1 MAHIQVTYMSQALWR
16 SVPVQVILPA
26 DKASRD
32 GELLPERKF
41 KTLYLLHGLH
51 GSSMDWITRTRII
64 RWAEMQD
71 LAVVMPSGDNSYYV
85 DNPAAQNRYCEF
97 IGKELV
103 EITRRMFP
111 LSDRR
116 EDTFIGG
123 LSMGGFGAI
132 LAGLKYPE
140 TFGRIVGLSSGL
152 QIFEQPDCVSEK
164 VRTYGETI
172 FGPGTMEE
180 AAASDKNP
188 RVLLT
193 ALAEKAKADPSVHLP
208 KIYMAIG
215 ESDFLLD
222 SNRLYKKLF
231 EENGYDLTY
240 VEAPG
245 DHNWDF
251 WDTFIH
257 EALQWLPLGDA
268 VEAMGSGA
276 IASDVQKSGK

>member
-26 DKASRD
+26 DKATRE
-32 GELLPERKF
+32 GQFLPERKF

-64 RWAEMQD
+64 RWAEAQD
-71 LAVVMPSGDNSYYV
+71 LAVVMPSGDNSFYV
-85 DNPAAQNRYCEF
+85 DNVDAQNKYCEF

-111 LSDRR
+111 LSDKR

-140 TFGRIVGLSSGL
+140 TFGYIVGLSSAL
-152 QIFEQPDCVSEK
+152 HIFESAENVPAKTSA
-164 VRTYGETI
+164 YGKAI

-180 AAASDKNP
+180 IAASDKNP
-188 RVLLT
+188 RVLLER
-193 ALAEKAKADPSVHLP
+193 LAKQAKVDPTVKLP

-215 ESDFLLD
+215 ESDFLLE
-222 SNRLYKKLF
+222 SNHMYKKLF

-251 WDTFIH
+251 WDAFIY
-257 EALQWLPLGDA
+257 EAMQWLPLGDS

-276 IASDVQKSGK
+276 IATNRKI

>member
-16 SVPVQVILPA
+16 TVPVQVILPA
-26 DKASRD
+26 DKATRT
-32 GELLPERKF
+32 GELLPPRKF

-64 RWAEMQD
+64 RWAEAQD
-71 LAVVMPSGDNSYYV
+71 LAVVMPSGDNSFYV
-85 DNPAAQNRYCEF
+85 DKPAAQNKYCEF

-140 TFGRIVGLSSGL
+140 TFGYIVGLSSAL
-152 QIFEQPDCVSEK
+152 HIFEAAKDVPAKTSA
-164 VRTYGETI
+164 YGQAI

-180 AAASDKNP
+180 IAASDKNP
-188 RVLLT
+188 RVLLER
-193 ALAEKAKADPSVHLP
+193 LAKQAKADPSVKLP

-215 ESDFLLD
+215 ESDFLLE
-222 SNRLYKKLF
+222 SNHLYKKLF

-251 WDTFIH
+251 WDAFIY
-257 EALQWLPLGDA
+257 EAMQWLPLGDS

-276 IASDVQKSGK
+276 IATNRKI

>member
-1 MAHIQVTYMSQALWR
+1 MAMIQVTYMSQALWR

-26 DKASRD
+26 DKATRT
-32 GELLPERKF
+32 GELLPRRKF

-64 RWAEMQD
+64 RWAEAQD
-71 LAVVMPSGDNSYYV
+71 LAVVMPSGDNSFYV
-85 DNPAAQNRYCEF
+85 DKPASQNRYCEF
-97 IGKELV
+97 IGSELV
-103 EITRRMFP
+103 EMTRRMFP
-111 LSDRR
+111 LSDKR

-132 LAGLKYPE
+132 LAGLRYPD
-140 TFGRIVGLSSGL
+140 TFGYIVGLSSAL
-152 QIFEQPDCVSEK
+152 HIFEQPEGVSS
-164 VRTYGETI
+164 RDQTFGESV

-180 AAASDKNP
+180 IARSDKNP

-193 ALAEKAKADPSVHLP
+193 ALGEKAKKDASVQLP

-215 ESDFLLD
+215 ENDFLRE
-222 SNRLYKKLF
+222 SNRVYKKLF

-240 VEAPG
+240 VEGPG

-251 WDTFIH
+251 WDEYIYK
-257 EALQWLPLGDA
+257 AMQWLPLGMA

-276 IASDVQKSGK
+276 IASDIKI